1 MQRDDISADAHGS
14 FKSFFIFFKASPD
27 SSSDGEDGIILRTV
41 TKKPKTWRFLE
52 C

>member
-1 MQRDDISADAHGS
+1 MQRDDITADAHGS
-14 FKSFFIFFKASPD
+14 FKSFLSKASPD